1 MCILLFSNPIHRF
14 FLIFIQSNLLGGYQ
28 KAKRES
34 WAKLEH
40 LFFAVLRHAKFF
52 PCANNCNQLASLLSR
67 AKFIII
73 CIVSENFFAFFRWFS
88 FTSRSRPP
96 LLMIYHHQNSYKS
109 NEKITMKK
117 TRPICKWIVFIKLLL
132 DVFCSG
138 SNGMLEHFKEA
149 L

>member
-40 LFFAVLRHAKFF
+40 LFFRNFTTRKVF

-67 AKFIII
+67 AKFIIV
-73 CIVSENFFAFFRWFS
+73 CIVSENFFLHFFVDF
-88 FTSRSRPP
+88 
-96 LLMIYHHQNSYKS
+96 
-109 NEKITMKK
+109 
-117 TRPICKWIVFIKLLL
+117 LLL
-132 DVFCSG
+132 PATG
-138 SNGMLEHFKEA
+138 LHF
-149 L
+149 